1 MTVSVSLSGKLVL
14 DGYGQSHP
22 TNGDG
27 THQLALGEGNTVQDV
42 IQGMGIPFDQVAMIK
57 INGRQGQVEEE
68 VKAGDRVALIAPD
81 VAAFWR
87 YVGLQNLGMNGV
99 VDF

>member
-1 MTVSVSLSGKLVL
+1 MTVNVSLSGRLVL

-27 THQLALGEGNTVQDV
+27 TYQLTLEKVSNVQDV
-42 IQGMGIPFDQVAMIK
+42 IRSMGVPFDQVAMIK
-57 INGRQGQVEEE
+57 INGRECEVEAD
-68 VKAGDRVALIAPD
+68 VKAGDRIALVAPD
-81 VAAFWR
+81 VAPFWR
-87 YVGLQNLGMNGV
+87 FVGLQNLGMNGV

>member
-27 THQLALGEGNTVQDV
+27 THQLALGEGNTVQD
-42 IQGMGIPFDQVAMIK
+42 IIRGMGIPLT
-57 INGRQGQVEEE
+57 RW
-68 VKAGDRVALIAPD
+68 P
-81 VAAFWR
+81 
-87 YVGLQNLGMNGV
+87 
-99 VDF
+99 